1 MFFCGFDNPKYSFE
15 SYLDT
20 HAFVRCQQPLG
31 AVMGAPSSDGERTR
45 PSGEL
50 QPRPPG
56 SRDGD
61 LLEPS
66 DGEDSHR
73 DEEPPRRGRITPEGR
88 TGGGSAGGDARR
100 TGGGSHW
107 RRGTPGVDLLR
118 MAMPTTPQH

>member
-1 MFFCGFDNPKYSFE
+1 
-15 SYLDT
+15 
-20 HAFVRCQQPLG
+20 
-31 AVMGAPSSDGERTR
+31 MGAPSSDGERTR
-45 PSGEL
+45 QSGEL

-66 DGEDSHR
+66 DGEDSHH

-118 MAMPTTPQH
+118 MAMPTIPQH